1 MLIFSRPHYLVA
13 FLLILPSLAAP
24 SLRAQRNAPSSS
36 SSTQQTQ
43 RSSSSSSS
51 GNQEEQQ
58 PSSSVIPR
66 RGVEATGS
74 AVSLETSESLFQVA
88 AGLNACGYD
97 NGLESSLPVRA
108 EVRTEMSAAV
118 AKSPAAAISRGELC
132 GYIQSH
138 AQGGAQNLAQYISLS
153 LFLGPAPELALSIPE
168 GEMPPD
174 SLQVVNVLPLLRD
187 FAEKIDLHGIYVR
200 HRAEFEGATAQTHDS
215 LTRMLLE
222 TNLYLHQ
229 PVSSYDGRR
238 FLVLLEPMLSPQA
251 VNARI
256 YGNDYFVV
264 TSPSPVDPA
273 NPPRVSPGSR
283 MTVSAHAGGLQ
294 MEQVRHIY
302 LLYTID
308 PIIYAR
314 AGATNRL
321 LPLLKTVSDAPIDFT
336 YKSDIVALTTECLIK
351 AIEARTMD
359 VGIPKPAKPTSV
371 KQRTEIDAY
380 NEAII
385 DYDRKS
391 EAVRR
396 KQVVLDMES
405 GWVLTE
411 SFYDKLAI
419 QDREGI
425 SLKENIGEMVYGM
438 DINHE
443 VDHARKIPF
452 FKADSTNLVGGGG
465 VNRARAPRR
474 TLTAM
479 DQAELQLQKG
489 DRTSAESLAEKELQ
503 ANPSSGEALYVLARV
518 KLMEGDPQAAYDRF
532 SQVLANSKDPRTVA
546 WSHVYLGRLYDTQ
559 QQASRPKAI
568 AEYRAALATP
578 GLQPD
583 VRAAAEAGIR
593 QPFAAPRRT
602 VKDSDQQQPDDEE
615 LDPTGKKQKE
625 SYKPSEE
632 VTPPA
637 RTR

>member
-1 MLIFSRPHYLVA
+1 MFD
-13 FLLILPSLAAP
+13 
-24 SLRAQRNAPSSS
+24 
-36 SSTQQTQ
+36 
-43 RSSSSSSS
+43 
-51 GNQEEQQ
+51 
-58 PSSSVIPR
+58 
-66 RGVEATGS
+66 
-74 AVSLETSESLFQVA
+74 VA

-97 NGLESSLPVRA
+97 NGLESSLPVRG
-108 EVRTEMSAAV
+108 EVRAEMTAAV
-118 AKSPAAAISRGELC
+118 AKSPAAGLSRGELC
-132 GYIQSH
+132 GYVQTH
-138 AQGGAQNLAQYISLS
+138 AQGGAQNLAQYVSLA
-153 LFLGPAPELALSIPE
+153 LFLGPPPELALSIPE
-168 GEMPPD
+168 GELPPD
-174 SLQVVNVLPLLRD
+174 AIQVAGVLPMLRD
-187 FAEKIDLHGIYVR
+187 FAEKIDLHAIYVR
-200 HRAEFEGATAQTHDS
+200 HRVEMEAAVTQTHDS

-264 TSPSPVDPA
+264 TSPAPIDPA

-294 MEQVRHIY
+294 MDQVRHIY

-359 VGIPKPAKPTSV
+359 VGIPKPGKPTGV
-371 KQRTEIDAY
+371 KQRTEIDEY
-380 NEAII
+380 NQAII
-385 DYDRKS
+385 DYDHKS
-391 EAVRR
+391 EAIRR

-411 SFYDKLAI
+411 SFYDKLAL

-425 SLKENIGEMVYGM
+425 SLKESIGEMVYGM
-438 DINHE
+438 DVTHE
-443 VDHARKIPF
+443 VDHAKKIPF

-489 DRTSAESLAEKELQ
+489 ERASAESLAEKELQ
-503 ANPSSGEALYVLARV
+503 TDPKSGEALYVLARV

-532 SQVLANSKDPRTVA
+532 TQVIANSNDPRTVA

-559 QQASRPKAI
+559 QQSSRAKAV

-578 GLQPD
+578 GVQPD

-593 QPFAAPRRT
+593 QPFAPPKRT
-602 VKDSDQQQPDDEE
+602 VKDSDQQPSDDEE

-625 SYKPSEE
+625 SYQPSEE

-637 RTR
+637 PAR

>member
-1 MLIFSRPHYLVA
+1 M
-13 FLLILPSLAAP
+13 
-24 SLRAQRNAPSSS
+24 
-36 SSTQQTQ
+36 
-43 RSSSSSSS
+43 
-51 GNQEEQQ
+51 
-58 PSSSVIPR
+58 
-66 RGVEATGS
+66 
-74 AVSLETSESLFQVA
+74 SLETSESLFQIA

-108 EVRTEMSAAV
+108 QVRAEMTAAT
-118 AKSPAAAISRGELC
+118 AGSPAAGISRGALC

-138 AQGGAQNLAQYISLS
+138 SQGGAQNLAQYVSLA

-168 GEMPPD
+168 GDMPPD

-187 FAEKIDLHGIYVR
+187 FAAAIDLHAIYVR
-200 HRAEFEGATAQTHDS
+200 HRADFEGATAQAHDS

-264 TSPSPVDPA
+264 TSPAAIDPA
-273 NPPRVSPGSR
+273 NPPTVSRGSR
-283 MTVSAHAGGLQ
+283 MTVSARAGGLQ
-294 MEQVRHIY
+294 MDQVRHIY
-302 LLYTID
+302 LLYNID

-321 LPLLKTVSDAPIDFT
+321 LPLLKTVSDAPIDFN
-336 YKSDIVALTTECLIK
+336 YKNDIVALTTECLIK

-359 VGIPKPAKPTSV
+359 VGIPKPPKPTNV
-371 KQRTEIDAY
+371 KQRTEIDTY
-380 NEAII
+380 NLAII
-385 DYDRKS
+385 DYERKS

-396 KQVVLDMES
+396 RQVVLDMES

-411 SFYDKLAI
+411 SFYDKLAL

-425 SLKENIGEMVYGM
+425 SLKESIGEMVYGM
-438 DINHE
+438 DVPHE
-443 VDHARKIPF
+443 VDHAKKIPF

-465 VNRARAPRR
+465 VTRARAPRR

-479 DQAELQLQKG
+479 DQAELKLQMG
-489 DRTSAESLAEKELQ
+489 ERASAEALADKELL

-518 KLMEGDPQAAYDRF
+518 KLMEGDPQGAYDRF
-532 SQVLANSKDPRTVA
+532 SRVLTTSKDPRTVA
-546 WSHVYLGRLYDTQ
+546 WSHVYLGRLYDAQ
-559 QQASRPKAI
+559 QQPSRDKAI

-578 GLQPD
+578 DLQPD
-583 VRAAAEAGIR
+583 VRAAAEAGMK
-593 QPFAAPRRT
+593 QAFAAPRRT

-615 LDPTGKKQKE
+615 LDPTGRKQKE
-625 SYKPSEE
+625 RYKPSEE
-632 VTPPA
+632 VKP
-637 RTR
+637 R

>member
-1 MLIFSRPHYLVA
+1 MFTFFRPRHLVV
-13 FLLILPSLAAP
+13 LLSALSLFAAP
-24 SLRAQRNAPSSS
+24 SLRAQGK
-36 SSTQQTQ
+36 
-43 RSSSSSSS
+43 SSSSSSS
-51 GNQEEQQ
+51 QAEQQ
-58 PSSSVIPR
+58 PSSSVVPR
-66 RGVEATGS
+66 RGVEASGS

-88 AGLNACGYD
+88 AGLNVCGYD
-97 NGLESSLPVRA
+97 NGMESSLPVRA
-108 EVRTEMSAAV
+108 EVRAEMSAAV
-118 AKSPAAAISRGELC
+118 AKSPAVGISRGELC

-138 AQGGAQNLAQYISLS
+138 AQGGAQNLAQYISLA
-153 LFLGPAPELALSIPE
+153 LFLGPPPELALSIPE

-174 SLQVVNVLPLLRD
+174 ALQVVNVLPLLRD
-187 FAEKIDLHGIYVR
+187 FAGKVDLHSIYVR
-200 HRAEFEGATAQTHDS
+200 HRAEFEAATAQTHDS

-264 TSPSPVDPA
+264 TSPAALDPA

-283 MTVSAHAGGLQ
+283 MTISPHAGGLQ
-294 MEQVRHIY
+294 MDQVRHIY

-359 VGIPKPAKPTSV
+359 VGIPKPAKPAAV

-411 SFYDKLAI
+411 SFYDKLAL

-425 SLKENIGEMVYGM
+425 SLKESIGEMVYGM
-438 DINHE
+438 DVNHE
-443 VDHARKIPF
+443 VDHAKKIPF

-474 TLTAM
+474 ILTAM
-479 DQAELQLQKG
+479 DQAELQLQQG
-489 DRTSAESLAEKELQ
+489 ERASAEALADKELK

-532 SQVLANSKDPRTVA
+532 SQVITTSKDPRTVA

-559 QQASRPKAI
+559 QQSSRPKAI

-583 VRAAAEAGIR
+583 VRAAAEAGIK
-593 QPFAAPRRT
+593 QPFAPPRRT
-602 VKDSDQQQPDDEE
+602 VKDSDQQQPDEE

-625 SYKPSEE
+625 SYKPNEE
-632 VTPPA
+632 VPPTV
-637 RTR
+637 RSR

>member
-1 MLIFSRPHYLVA
+1 MFTFSRTRCFLVA
-13 FLLILPSLAAP
+13 LFVLPLLAVPW
-24 SLRAQRNAPSSS
+24 LRA
-36 SSTQQTQ
+36 Q

-51 GNQEEQQ
+51 SSQGEQA
-58 PSSSVIPR
+58 PSSSAVPR

-74 AVSLETSESLFQVA
+74 AVSLETSESLFQIA

-97 NGLESSLPVRA
+97 NGLESSLPVRGAVRA
-108 EVRTEMSAAV
+108 EMTAAV
-118 AKSPAAAISRGELC
+118 AKSPAAGISRGELC
-132 GYIQSH
+132 GYIGSH
-138 AQGGAQNLAQYISLS
+138 AQSGAQNLAQYVSLA
-153 LFLGPAPELALSIPE
+153 LFLGPPPELALSIPE
-168 GEMPPD
+168 GDLPPD
-174 SLQVVNVLPLLRD
+174 AIQVAGVLPLLRD
-187 FAEKIDLHGIYVR
+187 FAEKIDLHAIYVR
-200 HRAEFEGATAQTHDS
+200 HRVEMEGAVTQTHDS

-256 YGNDYFVV
+256 YGTDYFVV
-264 TSPSPVDPA
+264 TSPAPIDPA

-359 VGIPKPAKPTSV
+359 VGIPKPAKPSSV

-419 QDREGI
+419 QDREGV
-425 SLKENIGEMVYGM
+425 SLKESIGEMVYGM
-438 DINHE
+438 DVTHE
-443 VDHARKIPF
+443 VDHAKKIPF
-452 FKADSTNLVGGGG
+452 FKSDSTNLVGGGG
-465 VNRARAPRR
+465 VNRVRAPRR

-479 DQAELQLQKG
+479 DRAELQLQKG
-489 DRTSAESLAEKELQ
+489 ERASAESLAEKELQ
-503 ANPSSGEALYVLARV
+503 ADPSSGEALYVLARV

-559 QQASRPKAI
+559 QQSNRAKAL

-583 VRAAAEAGIR
+583 VRAAAEAGIK
-593 QPFAAPRRT
+593 QPFAAPKRT
-602 VKDSDQQQPDDEE
+602 VKDSDQQPDDEP

-625 SYKPSEE
+625 SYRPSEE
-632 VTPPA
+632 ITPPA
-637 RTR
+637 RSR